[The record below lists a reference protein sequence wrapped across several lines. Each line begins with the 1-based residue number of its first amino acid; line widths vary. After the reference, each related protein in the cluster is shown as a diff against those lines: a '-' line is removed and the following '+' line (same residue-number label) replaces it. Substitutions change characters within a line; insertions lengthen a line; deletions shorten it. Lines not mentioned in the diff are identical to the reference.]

1 MGRGSGRGSGRRQTK
16 LATRGVGAG
25 ARADGGAGAADAA
38 AGAAPTLAARTTI
51 ALIAPTACGKSLP
64 SLLLLLGAVLLATA
78 ATWPSVVYYMVDV
91 VQMGLLAWALS
102 YMSRPLRQLS
112 RAAWEKWL
120 DSRAESDARAD
131 SPPVKTVLFFLSL
144 MAVVNALAAAGAL
157 GHGLEGEASL
167 VLPEDHAVAVVLPS
181 VFPVAMWVGLVAGVT
196 AVFIAILGRCRSIR
210 QREPVFSMVFS
221 TASGEVPVTL
231 PCDTQVSDLKKRML
245 QAAGIANANVPDGA
259 SADQCAEFFLAC
271 DGKPLEDNDSLQA
284 SGICTGATIQ
294 LQVGYL
300 TVKRRARARLNSPLK
315 HIFPLCSPCPARWF
329 SPFQVR
335 ALTYELPRRKPE
347 C

>member
-25 ARADGGAGAADAA
+25 ARADGGADAADAA

-51 ALIAPTACGKSLP
+51 ALIALTACGKSLAP

-78 ATWPSVVYYMVDV
+78 ATWPSVVCYMVDV

-196 AVFIAILGRCRSIR
+196 AVFIAIWGCCRSIC
-210 QREPVFSMVFS
+210 QREPVFSMVFR
-221 TASGEVPVTL
+221 TGSGEVPVTL
-231 PCDTQVSDLKKRML
+231 PCDTKVSELKKRML

-271 DGKPLEDNDSLQA
+271 DGKPLEDNDSLGS
-284 SGICTGATIQ
+284 SGIRPGAKIQ
-294 LQVGYL
+294 LEVGH
-300 TVKRRARARLNSPLK
+300 LNCQERSSCSLEWP
-315 HIFPLCSPCPARWF
+315 IFFPC
-329 SPFQVR
+329 
-335 ALTYELPRRKPE
+335 ALHVLPVGSHLSK
-347 C
+347 